1 MMQEKMWKLIIQ
13 NDFVLNNAFFYIKC
27 THENK
32 DANVI
37 INKLKELNNN
47 AQDSLLLWLKTY
59 LLNYQGTLK
68 ILNKK

>member
-27 THENK
+27 TYENK

-37 INKLKELNNN
+37 INKLKSWIIMHSIACYFDWKLIY
-47 AQDSLLLWLKTY
+47 SIIK
-59 LLNYQGTLK
+59 GP
-68 ILNKK
+68 

>member
-27 THENK
+27 TYENK

-37 INKLKELNNN
+37 INKLKSWKEC
-47 AQDSLLLWLKTY
+47 T
-59 LLNYQGTLK
+59 G
-68 ILNKK
+68 